1 MKLGF
6 SNIEAIY
13 LGTLPLDKVYAG
25 FDTVFEL
32 GNKWKQPAY
41 SNWTYTTGYNWDTSR
56 YNTITC
62 NSYASGAYPNQIFE
76 DSNAAWQITQSL
88 PVWIG
93 FYTEPIKINSVLLN
107 CPWGSEYVAT
117 AFEIQGSNDGSSWTT
132 LGSYTRDSSNL
143 FGIVRYTIPNANR
156 NYYQYH
162 RIYVTSGSTGTGVSF
177 GELSIDADLQ
187 TNSSPIHLVDE
198 HTVQLN
204 AGTYY
209 IFDVEGESGSSVTFA
224 QDMLFDTLAN
234 NNFLTS
240 AIEQGTWTGDFYLL
254 TNAFDNGDYVIA
266 DYVIAEMFAVDTSK
280 PIFNATLT
288 LISEDTGE
296 IQISNL
302 TPYSSS

>member
-62 NSYASGAYPNQIFE
+62 NGYESGAYPNQIFE
-76 DSNAAWQITQSL
+76 DSNAAWQINNQSL

-93 FYTEPIKINSVLLN
+93 FYTEPIKISSVLLS
-107 CPWGSEYVAT
+107 CPWGSEFVAT

-132 LGSYTRDSSNL
+132 LGSYTRDSSEL
-143 FGIVRYTIPNANR
+143 FNIIRYTIPNANR

-162 RIYVTSGSTGTGVSF
+162 RIYVTSSSGANGVSF

-187 TNSSPIHLVDE
+187 T
-198 HTVQLN
+198 
-204 AGTYY
+204 
-209 IFDVEGESGSSVTFA
+209 
-224 QDMLFDTLAN
+224 
-234 NNFLTS
+234 
-240 AIEQGTWTGDFYLL
+240 
-254 TNAFDNGDYVIA
+254 
-266 DYVIAEMFAVDTSK
+266 
-280 PIFNATLT
+280 
-288 LISEDTGE
+288 
-296 IQISNL
+296 
-302 TPYSSS
+302 